1 MSDEEDG
8 DTIIADDLS
17 EDGGDNNPHSA
28 TNNNNNTITSPE
40 ITSGEMQE
48 RQYAKRRYHT
58 WMIMLIISTFVC
70 SILITCVKFFAPNNR
85 IKTTNPRV
93 DIFGS
98 DNGNGMNSI
107 VNQRRLEDTL
117 DYLVTK
123 DVSDIMTLLPNNTM
137 SPQYLAARWIATID
151 KHQLDIPKV
160 DGSTSKDEYPFVQR
174 YSLAVLFLSIGGLN
188 WRFPLNF
195 LSGTHECAWFS
206 VFSSPELPPDQGYLR
221 GLWCDKDV
229 NLIERHQDDNL
240 WTDAIVTNIDLLPD
254 NGAYGRL
261 PTELRHLRYLK
272 SIQIYNS
279 LISGEIPSDYG
290 YLKDLKYLDLE
301 GNRLQGRI
309 PESFKFLENMV
320 QLNLRNNYLTG
331 TTQEHFDPINQ
342 MDKLKFLALD
352 SNEFGS
358 GNIPEFNLPELG
370 VLTLSDNDFSGAVG
384 DKLSK
389 LNKLEYLG
397 LDNNDLTG
405 RLDFLQD
412 MKQLTHVYLD
422 NNNFGHILDDDFM
435 VDHENITHLD
445 ISNCS
450 IHGSVPAHFFDFTK
464 LEVLDLSRNLLDG
477 ELPNNPVLSPFTKLW
492 YLSLHSN
499 NIEGQIPEGITYLK
513 SLKHLDLSVNNL
525 TGPIIDELGKLT
537 SLEYLF
543 LGNNDFEPM
552 RVPEWIRN
560 LTNIEELSLK
570 GNNLYGEIP
579 DWIGE
584 LDQLTLLDLGSNSLN
599 DTLPDSMGNL
609 TKLWILILNSNNLS
623 GNIPSSFRQIKDL
636 EVMIIDDNNFK
647 GNADPVCQGRGI
659 DRITHFVSD
668 CASNSAAITNS
679 TPGSIGGWDDPVISG
694 SAEILC
700 ECCTLCCMDEDTTCN
715 DDEWIG
721 HHEGQWQ
728 SGYDRVYWN
737 FEENGI
743 ISEITDFYD
752 TLNSIWGDP

>member
-1 MSDEEDG
+1 M
-8 DTIIADDLS
+8 
-17 EDGGDNNPHSA
+17 
-28 TNNNNNTITSPE
+28 IT
-40 ITSGEMQE
+40 
-48 RQYAKRRYHT
+48 
-58 WMIMLIISTFVC
+58 
-70 SILITCVKFFAPNNR
+70 
-85 IKTTNPRV
+85 
-93 DIFGS
+93 
-98 DNGNGMNSI
+98 
-107 VNQRRLEDTL
+107 
-117 DYLVTK
+117 
-123 DVSDIMTLLPNNTM
+123 LP
-137 SPQYLAARWIATID
+137 
-151 KHQLDIPKV
+151 
-160 DGSTSKDEYPFVQR
+160 
-174 YSLAVLFLSIGGLN
+174 
-188 WRFPLNF
+188 
-195 LSGTHECAWFS
+195 
-206 VFSSPELPPDQGYLR
+206 GYIR

-240 WTDAIVTNIDLLPD
+240 WTDAIVTNIDLLPN
-254 NGAYGRL
+254 NGAYGKL

-309 PESFKFLENMV
+309 PETFKFLENMV

-342 MDKLKFLALD
+342 MDKLKFLAID
-352 SNEFGS
+352 SNELGP

-370 VLTLSDNDFSGAVG
+370 VLTLSDNYFNGAVG

-405 RLDFLQD
+405 RLDFLQN

-422 NNNFGHILDDDFM
+422 NNNFGHILDDDFL

-464 LEVLDLSRNLLDG
+464 LEVLDLSRNNLDG

-499 NIEGQIPEGITYLK
+499 NIEGQIPEGMTYLK

-599 DTLPDSMGNL
+599 GTLPDSMGNL
-609 TKLWILILNSNNLS
+609 RKLWILILNSNNLS

-679 TPGSIGGWDDPVISG
+679 SSTPGSIGGWDDPVISG
-694 SAEILC
+694 SAEIEC